1 MDAMYSAVWN
11 VEVDR
16 GARSYSEA
24 KSVMVV
30 APSASMAGNV
40 KSQKRKWKSR
50 GKKKERAAPARKAG
64 VRPKY
69 QEMARPAMVAS
80 IVLFSCAG
88 REAVE
93 A

>member
-1 MDAMYSAVWN
+1 MKT
-11 VEVDR
+11 
-16 GARSYSEA
+16 G
-24 KSVMVV
+24 
-30 APSASMAGNV
+30 V
-40 KSQKRKWKSR
+40 K
-50 GKKKERAAPARKAG
+50 
-64 VRPKY
+64 PKY